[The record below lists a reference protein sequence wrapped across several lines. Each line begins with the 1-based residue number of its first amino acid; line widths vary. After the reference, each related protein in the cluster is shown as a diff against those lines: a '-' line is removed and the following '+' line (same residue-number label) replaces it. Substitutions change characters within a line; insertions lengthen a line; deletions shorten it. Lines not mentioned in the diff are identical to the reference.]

1 MGMVQ
6 LEPIHQTTTDK
17 FAFRN
22 HPHHSNNFAHTL
34 ESIQNSMAEEK
45 ALSADQARM
54 VIRMVGA
61 AISGDFQQV
70 SGWSGK
76 EAQDFFSRFNMLS
89 SFSAEQGPSPYSAG
103 GTPRAQQVSRAYEEM
118 ASPPASLPSPKPGHA
133 ARTYDAAVN
142 SSAGAAL
149 HLSHTSNDIR
159 SQGNS
164 STAPTDIHKII
175 DNVAQ
180 QMDLPAKLVHSVV
193 FAESSYRP
201 DAVSPAGAEG
211 LMQLMPTTAQEVGV
225 KNSFDP
231 QDNLTGGCRY
241 LKGLLEK
248 YHGDLDQALAAYNWG
263 QGNVDRRG
271 LEQMPL
277 ETRNYIAKVKQGLE
291 GQV

>member
-1 MGMVQ
+1 MEMVQ
-6 LEPIHQTTTDK
+6 LEAMRQTSGDRP
-17 FAFRN
+17 AFLNQPER
-22 HPHHSNNFAHTL
+22 SRNFADTL
-34 ESIQNSMAEEK
+34 ASMQDTLNGDEQ
-45 ALSADQARM
+45 LSTAQARM

-70 SGWSGK
+70 SGWSGE
-76 EAQDFFSRFNMLS
+76 EAQNFFSRFNLLS
-89 SFSAEQGPSPYSAG
+89 SFSAEQGSSPYSAG

-118 ASPPASLPSPKPGHA
+118 ASPPASVPSPEPGHA
-133 ARTYDAAVN
+133 AQAYDTAVN
-142 SSAGAAL
+142 SRAGAAL

-164 STAPTDIHKII
+164 SPAPTDIHKLI

-248 YHGDLDQALAAYNWG
+248 YHGDLDHALAAYNWG

-277 ETRNYIAKVKQGLE
+277 ETRNYIARVKQGLE

>member
-6 LEPIHQTTTDK
+6 LEPIQHGTIDK
-17 FAFRN
+17 PTFRS
-22 HPHHSNNFAHTL
+22 HPSHSKNFARTL
-34 ESIQNSMAEEK
+34 EGMQNNLEGKK

-61 AISGDFQQV
+61 AITGQFQEV
-70 SGWSGK
+70 SGWSG
-76 EAQDFFSRFNMLS
+76 EQAENFFARFNMLRTYSNSDPGLVPTLAS
-89 SFSAEQGPSPYSAG
+89 SH
-103 GTPRAQQVSRAYEEM
+103 AQQVSRAYQDM
-118 ASPPASLPSPKPGHA
+118 SPATAQTPNRSASVTAAIQQPSSSVASAPESSTPQ
-133 ARTYDAAVN
+133 DAA
-142 SSAGAAL
+142 S
-149 HLSHTSNDIR
+149 
-159 SQGNS
+159 S
-164 STAPTDIHKII
+164 STIDIHQLI
-175 DNVAQ
+175 DRVAKK
-180 QMDLPAKLVHSVV
+180 MDLPAKLVHSVV

-211 LMQLMPTTAQEVGV
+211 LMQLMPTTASEVGV
-225 KNSFDP
+225 KDTFDA

-248 YHGDLDQALAAYNWG
+248 YHGDLDHALAAYNWG
-263 QGNVDRRG
+263 QGNVDRKG